1 MLLRSDQNEKKDIIE
16 LKIPSKPDYMSVV
29 RLTSSAICCNAG
41 LSIEDIE
48 DIKVSIA
55 EACINALNKSEELSI
70 KFKIEKDKLTNES
83 KKNVSPYKDDAMDLN
98 REIELGILIIKSL
111 MDEVNFNEEGVEM
124 IKYIEDGNKWRQI
137 NIIEKK
143 GFKDIDQTDTKLC
156 LYNSKRQKI
165 SK

>member
-1 MLLRSDQNEKKDIIE
+1 MKKDIIE

-70 KFKIEKDKLTNES
+70 KFKIEKDKLTM
-83 KKNVSPYKDDAMDLN
+83 KVKNVSPYKDDAMDLN

-124 IKYIEDGNKWRQI
+124 IKYIEDGNK
-137 NIIEKK
+137 
-143 GFKDIDQTDTKLC
+143 
-156 LYNSKRQKI
+156 
-165 SK
+165 